1 MFSRLIVAYVL
12 TFMSLRLLAAEPHF
26 AITRRVTDS
35 EGAAIA
41 KARLLIHSD
50 SSGDQVSRRPTGDAS
65 QDAEVLTKTAEDVSV
80 LTDANGSYS
89 VNVTP
94 GFYDVFVSA
103 PMFTPIAASGWTLW
117 SRKSWAEWKFTPA
130 QTNDNP

>member
-1 MFSRLIVAYVL
+1 
-12 TFMSLRLLAAEPHF
+12 
-26 AITRRVTDS
+26 
-35 EGAAIA
+35 GAAIA